1 MAYVLDTNICIYI
14 IKKKPKNVLET
25 LRRKKISS
33 IGISTITLSEL
44 EYGIVKS
51 RAPGKNRLALL
62 EFIAPLKIYNYDDM
76 AAKNYGEIRAC
87 LEKIG
92 KTIGPLDM
100 LIAAHVRS
108 LGYILVTN
116 NEKEFINVP
125 NLKVENWAK

>member
-14 IKKKPKNVLET
+14 IKKKPKKVLET
-25 LRRKKISS
+25 LKRKKISS

-51 RAPGKNRLALL
+51 QAPGKNRLALI

-76 AAKNYGEIRAC
+76 AAKHYGEIMAY

-92 KTIGPLDM
+92 KTMGPLDM

-125 NLKVENWAK
+125 NLKVENWTK

>member
-14 IKKKPKNVLET
+14 IKKKPKKVLET
-25 LRRKKISS
+25 LKRKKISS

-51 RAPGKNRLALL
+51 QAPGKNRLALI

-76 AAKNYGEIRAC
+76 AAKNYGEIRAY

-116 NEKEFINVP
+116 NEKKFINVP

>member
-1 MAYVLDTNICIYI
+1 MSYILDTNICIYI
-14 IKKKPKNVLET
+14 IKKKPKNVLEI
-25 LRRKKISS
+25 LKRKKISS

-76 AAKNYGEIRAC
+76 AAQNYGEIRAY

-108 LGYILVTN
+108 LGHILVTN